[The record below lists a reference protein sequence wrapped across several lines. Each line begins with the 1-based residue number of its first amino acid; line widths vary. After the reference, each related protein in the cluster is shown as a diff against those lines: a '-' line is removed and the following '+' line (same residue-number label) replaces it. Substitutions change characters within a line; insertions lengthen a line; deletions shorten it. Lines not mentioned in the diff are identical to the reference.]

1 MNVVDIA
8 ILVVLVVFTIKG
20 LLRGLL
26 KELCSLLGLVI
37 GGFFAFH
44 FHGPLATLLQESF
57 KLPLKLAV
65 GIAFFALF
73 VGCVLFFTVL
83 GYLLSRFIKLLFL
96 GGMNKVAGGFFG
108 LVQGCLLLALT
119 LFALS
124 LGPLP
129 ATLGPMITRSHLA
142 PPFVQLGQFVFEG
155 SRDLFSP
162 KA

>member
-1 MNVVDIA
+1 MNGIDIA
-8 ILVVLVVFTIKG
+8 ILVVLAAFALKG

-26 KELCSLLGLVI
+26 KELCSLLGLVV

-44 FHGPLATLLQESF
+44 FHGPLAALLVESF
-57 KLPLKLAV
+57 KLPLKLSV
-65 GIAFFALF
+65 GIAFFVLF
-73 VGCVLFFTVL
+73 VACVLFFTVL

-108 LVQGCLLLALT
+108 LIQGCLLLALA

-129 ATLGPMITRSHLA
+129 ATLGPMITKSHLA
-142 PPFVQLGQFVFEG
+142 PPFVHLGKVVFQG
-155 SRDLFSP
+155 SRDLFSSE
-162 KA
+162 A